1 MEKVMMVANV
11 ISILLI
17 LLIIS
22 ILSNKQ
28 SFKLFKS
35 EENLKRNL
43 LYRLPIIMFIINV
56 ILNIATTSLF
66 NNWLIN
72 LMLIL
77 IPFISYILN
86 KYLNN
91 K

>member
-56 ILNIATTSLF
+56 ILNITTTSLF